1 VPTIKPTY
9 RLKSAAEAL
18 SIEARQDDAIQK
30 ARFLVE
36 KLKGKLIREPKE
48 ATSRVEVSY
57 TIDMEKKERKKSKNV
72 VLGFNFHPTQIDNDY
87 RDTQEIFATLN
98 DGEINLINNDS
109 TEPVVEKN
117 ISESSITNVISTL
130 DRIGH
135 LAVGQGLV
143 SLEDLTATGIFTEED
158 LAS

>member
-1 VPTIKPTY
+1 
-9 RLKSAAEAL
+9 
-18 SIEARQDDAIQK
+18 
-30 ARFLVE
+30 
-36 KLKGKLIREPKE
+36 
-48 ATSRVEVSY
+48 
-57 TIDMEKKERKKSKNV
+57 MEKKERKKSKNV